1 MSEKEAQVE
10 SKETPH
16 LVNMELST
24 VLSMVSRTAREYVA
38 AEAEAS
44 KLASELEDK
53 EFFNLFFALEFLF
66 RSDEGRQSL
75 KDLDS
80 ESDAQFLHA
89 VLISEVERRTG
100 LPYDS
105 GSTDFVTT
113 L

>member
-24 VLSMVSRTAREYVA
+24 ILSMVSRVAREYVA
-38 AEAEAS
+38 AEDAS
-44 KLASELEDK
+44 VKMASELEDK
-53 EFFNLFFALEFLF
+53 ELFNLFFALEFLF
-66 RSDEGRQSL
+66 KSEQGNQSV

-80 ESDAQFLHA
+80 ESDALFLHA
-89 VLISEVERRTG
+89 VLIEEIVKRTG

-105 GSTDFVTT
+105 DNYFVTT

>member
-24 VLSMVSRTAREYVA
+24 ILSMVSRTAREYVV

-53 EFFNLFFALEFLF
+53 ELFNLFFALEFLF
-66 RSDEGRQSL
+66 KSDEGSKSV

-80 ESDAQFLHA
+80 ETDALFLYA
-89 VLISEVERRTG
+89 VLISEVEKRTG
-100 LPYDS
+100 LSYDS
-105 GSTDFVTT
+105 DSNFITT

>member
-24 VLSMVSRTAREYVA
+24 ILSMVSRVAREFRA
-38 AEAEAS
+38 ADAEVD

-53 EFFNLFFALEFLF
+53 ELFNLFFALEFLF
-66 RSDEGRQSL
+66 KSEQGKQSV
-75 KDLDS
+75 KDLDNES
-80 ESDAQFLHA
+80 EAMFLHA
-89 VLISEVERRTG
+89 VLIDEIVKRTG

-105 GSTDFVTT
+105 DNYFVTT